1 MTDAELD
8 TLVRHVKEQKPNAGL
23 RYVVGF
29 FQKQGLKIQQKRV
42 RFSLSRMDGVGQA
55 LRTRRPIHRR
65 QYHVPRPNSLWHMDG
80 HHKLIR
86 WGIVIH
92 GIVDGYCRTV
102 SNLFESMI
110 FFLLYITIK
119 IVGLKANTNNRAST
133 VLQLFL
139 EAVRK
144 YGPPSQMRGDRG
156 GENVDVAVWMILHQ
170 GPNRRSFIW
179 GE

>member
-29 FQKQGLKIQQKRV
+29 FRKQGLKIQQKRV
-42 RFSLSRMDGVGQA
+42 RSSLSRMDGVGQA

-110 FFLLYITIK
+110 FSYFISLSRLSVSRQTPTTEHPPCYSCFWRP
-119 IVGLKANTNNRAST
+119 LEST
-133 VLQLFL
+133 DL
-139 EAVRK
+139 
-144 YGPPSQMRGDRG
+144 PPRCVVIEEERML
-156 GENVDVAVWMILHQ
+156 M
-170 GPNRRSFIW
+170 
-179 GE
+179 